1 MSDFA
6 KMLYLAGRFTD
17 LPSRLLLAFE
27 WLVDRDSLD
36 FRFRMETRM
45 EAMNVE
51 RKYRRDM
58 PVLS

>member
-1 MSDFA
+1 MSNFA

-27 WLVDRDSLD
+27 WLCDPDSLD
-36 FRFRMETRM
+36 FRFRLETRM
-45 EAMNVE
+45 EALRNDRE
-51 RKYRRDM
+51 NL